1 MKVIIIDDEPD
12 SVSLLK
18 LQLQKH
24 CPQVREVRGFTSPV
38 KALEELLLLKPDL
51 VFLDI
56 EMPLLNGF
64 ELLQKLMPVNFGI
77 IFITAY
83 NQYALRAFKFN
94 ALDYLV
100 KPVDAAELIA
110 AVARAEKKT
119 RSEVPPL
126 AELQRQL
133 QGEQIKKIAIPG
145 QAGILF
151 VSLDDIVYAEA
162 SDNYSRLVLTDGR
175 SLIVSK
181 TLKDVQDVL
190 EESHFLRV
198 HRQYIINLN
207 HVTFFNR
214 TDGILTMSDRTE
226 VSVARSH
233 KDKLIERYRL
243 L

>member
-1 MKVIIIDDEPD
+1 L
-12 SVSLLK
+12 S
-18 LQLQKH
+18 
-24 CPQVREVRGFTSPV
+24 QVREVRGFTSPV
-38 KALEELLLLKPDL
+38 KALEELSLLKPDL

-64 ELLQKLMPVNFGI
+64 ELLQKLMPINFGI
-77 IFITAY
+77 VFITAY

-100 KPVDAAELIA
+100 KPVDATELIA
-110 AVARAEKKT
+110 AVVRAEKKT
-119 RSEVPPL
+119 RSDVPQL

-151 VSLDDIVYAEA
+151 VLLDEIVYAEA
-162 SDNYSRLVLTDGR
+162 SDNYSRLVLSDGR

-214 TDGILTMSDRTE
+214 NDGILTMSDRTE